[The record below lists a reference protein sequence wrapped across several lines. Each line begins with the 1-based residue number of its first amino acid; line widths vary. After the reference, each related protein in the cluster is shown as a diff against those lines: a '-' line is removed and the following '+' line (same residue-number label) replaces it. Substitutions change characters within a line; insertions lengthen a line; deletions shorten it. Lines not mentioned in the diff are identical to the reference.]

1 MKPRHDDMHLLTGS
15 YALDALS
22 DLEREDLERHL
33 HHCPSCEAEVRGLR
47 ETAARLAMTTTVQ
60 PPAQLEQRVL
70 AATYRT
76 RQLPPLAAQPF
87 RRDRRRA
94 RVTGAARL
102 VAGRLDAD
110 QPRPGRF
117 RDHRG
122 HSWVRSPRLVGLLAA
137 ASMAAAVVLGISL
150 VSTQHRLDSVQ
161 ANAAAIAKVV
171 DAPDARIETLHTARS
186 GAVTVVVSAE
196 QREAVV
202 TTSGMP
208 SLPASRV
215 YQVWVMDS
223 AGARS
228 VGLLAHTTQVSELLA
243 SGVQAGD
250 RIGITVE
257 PAGGTARPTTTPVIV
272 MPLTV

>member
-1 MKPRHDDMHLLTGS
+1 VKPLHDDMHVLTGS
-15 YALDALS
+15 YVLDALS

-33 HHCPSCEAEVRGLR
+33 HHCPPCEAEVRGLH
-47 ETAARLAMTTTVQ
+47 ETAARLAMATTVQ

-76 RQLPPLAAQPF
+76 RQLPPLASQRF
-87 RRDRRRA
+87 RRGRWRA
-94 RVTGAARL
+94 AVAGAARL
-102 VAGRLDAD
+102 VADRLETY
-110 QPRPGRF
+110 QPRPGL
-117 RDHRG
+117 RDRRG

-137 ASMAAAVVLGISL
+137 ASVAATVVLGISL

-161 ANAAAIAKVV
+161 ANAAAIATVV

-215 YQVWVMDS
+215 YQVWVIDS

-228 VGLLAHTTQVSELLA
+228 AGLLAHATHVSQLLA
-243 SGVQAGD
+243 SGVRAGD

-257 PAGGTARPTTTPVIV
+257 PADGTTRPTTTPVIV
-272 MPLTV
+272 IPLTA